1 MRGLALVSKR
11 TREDRS
17 LVSEVSLKVCRGTY
31 RLLDLNTFMRVA
43 KGISVSALSLVMM
56 AGLLCSHIC
65 AFTCSLN
72 GCSKSTT
79 ARAPAASNAHS
90 HCHQQQNNT
99 PQRNNNS
106 SPCTGHFDAV
116 ALGASS
122 RISSYTS
129 PQLASTEAV
138 IIQSSLLFLT
148 SPLGSGVQSGGKP
161 DRSPPVHSVL
171 RI

>member
-1 MRGLALVSKR
+1 MRSSLPCASA
-11 TREDRS
+11 TREVLGCRP
-17 LVSEVSLKVCRGTY
+17 LTGCRRVCATGKAAA
-31 RLLDLNTFMRVA
+31 RVNSTMGVA
-43 KGISVSALSLVMM
+43 NHPSGSALSLVLM
-56 AGLLCSHIC
+56 AGLLCSQIC

-90 HCHQQQNNT
+90 HCHQQQNKP
-99 PQRNNNS
+99 PQKNNDS
-106 SPCTGHFDAV
+106 SPCAGHFDAV

-129 PQLASTEAV
+129 PQLVSEAV
-138 IIQSSLLFLT
+138 IIQPSLLFLT
-148 SPLGSGVQSGGKP
+148 SPLGGAVQSGGKP